1 MPPLGT
7 HEAYCTSGERHLT
20 CIKDFTLLKAFILNK
35 KLRYLVTIIFVLFL
49 LFFVKNLLI
58 TITDANDI
66 FALITA
72 CPGQQRQLNRTQ
84 HKHRFITVKFTLSHQ
99 SLLHEPARRSNYVV
113 SPTFSIS
120 GVYSMA

>member
-7 HEAYCTSGERHLT
+7 HEADCTSGERHLT
-20 CIKDFTLLKAFILNK
+20 CIKGCTLLKAFILNK

-49 LFFVKNLLI
+49 LFFV

-72 CPGQQRQLNRTQ
+72 CPGQQRQLNRIQ

-113 SPTFSIS
+113 SPIFPVS